1 VDAITRVYPDV
12 VAVPLGEQP
21 YRLGN
26 IASGDYTVFIMELS
40 VTGIPRP
47 PSRVRLAQLTLWASA
62 PGLKQR
68 QVEFP
73 PKELFVTFTDD
84 ETAIAQVDPEVLDY
98 VQQRNVDN
106 QLARATRLL
115 AQGKT
120 QEARQILQ
128 AALQSTQRLNNP
140 GQTRLLQNA
149 LEELN
154 RTGTLSEGTRRTL
167 RAGGRT
173 MTVKSGK
180 TEPLETG
187 LSDEEIRRQTGA

>member
-1 VDAITRVYPDV
+1 
-12 VAVPLGEQP
+12 
-21 YRLGN
+21 
-26 IASGDYTVFIMELS
+26 M
-40 VTGIPRP
+40 
-47 PSRVRLAQLTLWASA
+47 WASA

-73 PKELFVTFTDD
+73 PKELFVTFTNDD
-84 ETAIAQVDPEVLDY
+84 SAIAQIDPEVLDY
-98 VQQRNVDN
+98 VQQKNVDN
-106 QLARATRLL
+106 LVVQATRLL

-120 QEARQILQ
+120 QEARQTLQ
-128 AALQSTQRLNNP
+128 LALQTTQRLNNP

-154 RTGTLSEGTRRTL
+154 RTGTISENTRRTL

-180 TEPLETG
+180 TEPLEIG
-187 LSDEEIRRQTGA
+187 MSEEEIRKATGA